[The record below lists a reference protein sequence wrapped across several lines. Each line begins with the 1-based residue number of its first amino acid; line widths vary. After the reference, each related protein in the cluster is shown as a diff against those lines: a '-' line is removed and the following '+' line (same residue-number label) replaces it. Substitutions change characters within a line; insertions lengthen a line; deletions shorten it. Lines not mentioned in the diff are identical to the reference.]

1 MDLVRNAIFALV
13 IIGLLIDRLSTER
26 ECADKYR
33 KYLSLYRKENNRTL
47 LLFVTLLILNLID
60 LKKVWIFLIDFIKS
74 VF

>member
-60 LKKVWIFLIDFIKS
+60 LKKVLIFLIDFIKS
-74 VF
+74 VS

>member
-1 MDLVRNAIFALV
+1 MDLLRNAIFALF

-26 ECADKYR
+26 ECTDKYR
-33 KYLSLYRKENNRTL
+33 KYLSLYRKENNRAL

>member
-33 KYLSLYRKENNRTL
+33 KSLSLYRKENNRTL

>member
-26 ECADKYR
+26 ECADKNR

>member
-26 ECADKYR
+26 ECADKNR
-33 KYLSLYRKENNRTL
+33 KYLSLYRKENNRDL

>member
-33 KYLSLYRKENNRTL
+33 KYLSLYRTENNRTL
-47 LLFVTLLILNLID
+47 LLFVTLLILNWID

>member
-33 KYLSLYRKENNRTL
+33 KYLSLYRKENNCTL